1 MHKKETYQSIFI
13 YPLPSP
19 FLLSLTLFAERTFQ
33 YTNIIYIVQNQFP
46 ESTISAWI
54 PLANSLLSLTHTHD
68 LRWLPPPHG
77 FFSYE
82 QLTTRQEGHKSK

>member
-33 YTNIIYIVQNQFP
+33 YTNIKYENVAVSVQNQFP

-68 LRWLPPPHG
+68 LRWLPPPPWV
-77 FFSYE
+77 F
-82 QLTTRQEGHKSK
+82 LI